1 MICSVNLTEDKNRKK
16 IELTKADK
24 RQLHQ
29 HRTARAEVLVNIAG
43 ETFLPLCLEISESIC
58 NFAP

>member
-1 MICSVNLTEDKNRKK
+1 MTEDKNRKK
-16 IELTKADK
+16 FELTKADK